1 MLTNMVV
8 VFQLL
13 SHKCIKKGYRFTM
26 KRNFFVVVLLIALVS
41 MFASCDMS
49 MNSDV
54 LSRSLST
61 SDGVVSRKVG
71 KTGGPTS
78 FTATVNVYQD
88 YEHVVTEKKG
98 KGDHYKT
105 VEETLYSFAY
115 GPYGGVV
122 ESDWDLLNG
131 KNVIMNNVT
140 NYNLDSVTG
149 EISGSNHS
157 VIKIVD
163 DAMQVVAVLEAN
175 GRIDGSLLG
184 AEIAMNWVLKEMNGK
199 KVNARGKV
207 GGLFTWA
214 VFNYETMS
222 LEYILPNGTFTL
234 TGTYN

>member
-1 MLTNMVV
+1 MQKKSFV
-8 VFQLL
+8 VFILL
-13 SHKCIKKGYRFTM
+13 
-26 KRNFFVVVLLIALVS
+26 VLLF
-41 MFASCDMS
+41 MFIGCDMS
-49 MNSDV
+49 MNSDA
-54 LSRSLST
+54 LSRSLSG
-61 SDGVVSRKVG
+61 SDEVVSRKVG

-88 YEHVVTEKKG
+88 YENVVTEH
-98 KGDHYKT
+98 KGDSNHYKT

-115 GPYGGVV
+115 GPYGGAV
-122 ESDWDLLNG
+122 ESDWDLLDG

-140 NYNLDSVTG
+140 NYNLDPVTG
-149 EISGSNHS
+149 EITGSNHS
-157 VIKIVD
+157 VIKVVD
-163 DAMQVVAVLEAN
+163 DTMQVVAVLEAN
-175 GRIDGSLLG
+175 GTIDGSLLG
-184 AEIAMNWVLKEMNGK
+184 AEIAMNWVLKEANGK